1 LGGLLHKPK
10 STQLTATTKMRTKV
24 MEFVAGILGDGNE
37 GHMQKPSR
45 RGARQR
51 RHRRTTMSRHR
62 DPILEHQRQKREQA
76 VELGIRGWGCNMKQ
90 PHTETAEGEKSMSR
104 NEVKGT
110 HDLHYRLSWRLWPTE
125 EEEGSFWKR

>member
-1 LGGLLHKPK
+1 
-10 STQLTATTKMRTKV
+10 
-24 MEFVAGILGDGNE
+24 
-37 GHMQKPSR
+37 
-45 RGARQR
+45 
-51 RHRRTTMSRHR
+51 MSRHR

-125 EEEGSFWKR
+125 KEEEELSEAVTAPSKEELPAAADSGNIVGRRGQTRQPLR